1 MSGNNTE
8 KLHFEIGAR
17 EFGTIGNNDFAYIIY
32 EQGYKRCEIGC
43 VNHGNICNRHLS
55 YHELVEYAKAVNRA
69 VKMMENEM
77 MIKNMKEV

>member
-1 MSGNNTE
+1 MSKNNTE

-17 EFGTIGNNDFAYIIY
+17 EFGTIGNNNFAYIFY